1 MVGSRLT
8 IWKYVDMSERVT
20 VLSEGEISQKIAQ
33 VAKQISADYRGEE
46 LIVIAILK
54 GAFIF
59 CADLVRKLDLERVKI
74 DFLRAASYGSGTT
87 SSEEVKLIKDIDID
101 IKGKHVLLVEDIV
114 DTGLT
119 LSYLVEHMRLRS
131 PRSVRICAMI
141 DKRERR
147 KTDVDV
153 DYVCHT
159 VSEGFLVGYGLDF
172 AEDYRNLPGLYHLK
186 Q

>member
-1 MVGSRLT
+1 
-8 IWKYVDMSERVT
+8 MSERVI
-20 VLSEGEISQKIAQ
+20 VLTEEEIAVKIAR

-46 LIVIAILK
+46 LVVIAILK

-59 CADLVRKLDLERVKI
+59 CADLVRQLSLETVKV
-74 DFLRAASYGSGTT
+74 DFLRAASYGSGNT

-119 LSYLVEHMRLRS
+119 VAFLIEHMRLRK
-131 PRSVRICAMI
+131 PKSVRICAMI
-141 DKRERR
+141 DKKERR
-147 KTDVDV
+147 KTEIRV
-153 DYVCHT
+153 DYACHT
-159 VSEGFLVGYGLDF
+159 AAEGFLVGYGLDF
-172 AEDYRNLPGLYHLK
+172 AEVYRNLPGIYHLK

>member
-1 MVGSRLT
+1 
-8 IWKYVDMSERVT
+8 MSEWVT
-20 VLSEGEISQKIAQ
+20 VLTEEQIAAKTAQ
-33 VAKQISADYRGEE
+33 VAKRISEDYRDEE

-59 CADLVRKLDLERVKI
+59 CADLVRQLTLEKVKV

-101 IKGKHVLLVEDIV
+101 IKGKHVLIVEDIV

-119 LSYLVEHMRLRS
+119 LSFLVEHMRLRK
-131 PRSVRICAMI
+131 PRSVRICTMI
-141 DKRERR
+141 DKKERR
-147 KTDVDV
+147 QTDVTV
-153 DYVCHT
+153 DYACHT
-159 VSEGFLVGYGLDF
+159 VSEGFLIGYGLDY
-172 AEDYRNLPGLYHLK
+172 AEDYRNLPSLYHLK

>member
-1 MVGSRLT
+1 
-8 IWKYVDMSERVT
+8 MSERVT
-20 VLSEGEISQKIAQ
+20 VLTEDQIAEKIAL
-33 VAKQISADYRGEE
+33 VAKQISADYQGQE

-59 CADLVRKLDLERVKI
+59 CADLVRKLDLETVKV

-101 IKGKHVLLVEDIV
+101 IKGKHVLIVEDIV

-119 LSYLVEHMRLRS
+119 LSFLVEHMRLRK
-131 PRSVRICAMI
+131 PKSVKICTMI
-141 DKRERR
+141 DKKERR
-147 KTDVDV
+147 KVDINV
-153 DYVCHT
+153 DYACHT
-159 VSEGFLVGYGLDF
+159 VLEGFLIGYGLDF

>member
-1 MVGSRLT
+1 
-8 IWKYVDMSERVT
+8 MSERVI
-20 VLSEGEISQKIAQ
+20 VLTEEEIAAKITRVAQ
-33 VAKQISADYRGEE
+33 QISTDYRGEE
-46 LIVIAILK
+46 LVVIAILK

-59 CADLVRKLDLERVKI
+59 CADLVRKLSLETVMV

-87 SSEEVKLIKDIDID
+87 SSQEVKLIKDIDID
-101 IKGKHVLLVEDIV
+101 IKDKHVLIVEDIV

-119 LSYLVEHMRLRS
+119 LSFLVEHMRLRK

-141 DKRERR
+141 DKKERR
-147 KTDVDV
+147 KTEIGV
-153 DYVCHT
+153 DYACHT

-172 AEDYRNLPGLYHLK
+172 AEAYRNLPGIYHLK

>member
-1 MVGSRLT
+1 
-8 IWKYVDMSERVT
+8 MSEMIT
-20 VLSEGEISQKIAQ
+20 VLSEEEIAEKIAV
-33 VAKQISADYRGEE
+33 VAGQISADYQGEE
-46 LIVIAILK
+46 LTVIAILK

-59 CADLVRKLDLERVKI
+59 CADLIRQLSLERVKV

-101 IKGKHVLLVEDIV
+101 IKGKHVLIVEDIV

-119 LSYLVEHMRLRS
+119 LSFLVEHMRLRS
-131 PRSVRICAMI
+131 PKSIRICTMI
-141 DKRERR
+141 DKKERR
-147 KTDVDV
+147 KTDVNV
-153 DYVCHT
+153 DYACHT

-172 AEDYRNLPGLYHLK
+172 DEAYRNLPGLYHLK

>member
-1 MVGSRLT
+1 
-8 IWKYVDMSERVT
+8 MSERIS
-20 VLSEGEISQKIAQ
+20 VLTEEQIAEK
-33 VAKQISADYRGEE
+33 VDLIAKQISADYRDEE

-59 CADLVRKLDLERVKI
+59 CADLVRKLTIEKVKV

-101 IKGKHVLLVEDIV
+101 IKGKHVLIVEDIV

-119 LSYLVEHMRLRS
+119 LSFLVEHMRLRS
-131 PRSVRICAMI
+131 PKSIRICTMT
-141 DKRERR
+141 DKKERR
-147 KTDVDV
+147 KTNVKV
-153 DYVCHT
+153 DYACHT
-159 VSEGFLVGYGLDF
+159 VSEGFLVGYGLDY
-172 AEDYRNLPGLYHLK
+172 AEEYRNLPGLYHLK

>member
-1 MVGSRLT
+1 
-8 IWKYVDMSERVT
+8 MSERVT
-20 VLSEGEISQKIAQ
+20 VLSEDQIAEKIAV
-33 VAKQISADYRGEE
+33 VAKQISEDYQDQE
-46 LIVIAILK
+46 LIVVAILK

-59 CADLVRKLDLERVKI
+59 CADLVRQLSLDSVKI

-101 IKGKHVLLVEDIV
+101 IKGKNVLIVEDIV

-119 LSYLVEHMRLRS
+119 LSFLIEHMRLRS
-131 PRSVRICAMI
+131 PKSVKICTMI
-141 DKRERR
+141 DKKERR
-147 KTDVDV
+147 KVNVTV
-153 DYVCHT
+153 DYACHT
-159 VSEGFLVGYGLDF
+159 VSEGFLIGYGLDY

>member
-1 MVGSRLT
+1 
-8 IWKYVDMSERVT
+8 MSELVT
-20 VLSEGEISQKIAQ
+20 VLSDEEIAEKITQ
-33 VAKQISADYRGEE
+33 VAKQISADYRGRE
-46 LIVIAILK
+46 LIVVAILK

-59 CADLVRKLDLERVKI
+59 CADLVRKLDLEKVKV

-87 SSEEVKLIKDIDID
+87 SSAEVKLIKDIDID
-101 IKGKHVLLVEDIV
+101 IMGKHVLIVEDIV

-119 LSYLVEHMRLRS
+119 LSFLVEHMRLRNPES
-131 PRSVRICAMI
+131 IRICTMI
-141 DKRERR
+141 DKKERR
-147 KTDVDV
+147 KTDIQVN
-153 DYVCHT
+153 YACHT

>member
-1 MVGSRLT
+1 
-8 IWKYVDMSERVT
+8 MSERVT
-20 VLSEGEISQKIAQ
+20 VLTEEEIAEKIAQ
-33 VAKQISADYRGEE
+33 VAKQISADYQDSE

-59 CADLVRKLDLERVKI
+59 CADLVRKLDLEQIKV

-101 IKGKHVLLVEDIV
+101 IMGKHVLIVEDIV

-119 LSYLVEHMRLRS
+119 LSFLVEHMRLRS
-131 PRSVRICAMI
+131 PKSIRICTMI
-141 DKRERR
+141 DKKERR
-147 KTDVDV
+147 KTDIRV
-153 DYVCHT
+153 DYACHT
-159 VSEGFLVGYGLDF
+159 VSEGFLIGYGLDF